1 MAGSEEFADSTGGS
15 SLKFRADYLLFLR
28 DANNFMVAE
37 TPKNRYLPPHQ
48 SKFTEHLLQLVWRNG
63 LYETGGLKTTLGV
76 PVKVLSPGRL
86 NRSSGPDFKNASLII
101 GDRKIRG
108 EVEIHKDAKEWWDH
122 GHQHS
127 PAYDRVALHVF
138 AERRGDSPAARTS
151 TGREIPEL
159 EIGLYLRHQIEKL
172 HEELESAQNPLTGR
186 VDNGAPCRKIIA
198 SMRPDDVANLL
209 DLVGDGRMLMKSNRI
224 MDRNENR
231 NPSDT
236 LYETMFECMGYSTFN
251 KQFGRIA
258 RRAGLGT
265 ISEISKQNPGV
276 PAGLCAQSAYFR
288 LAGKIDDSPNN
299 QDDDFVSSLKRV
311 KIGDMVPMFAEGD
324 WPLAGC
330 RPANY
335 PERRMAAF
343 SLLAASGGDGPSFAG
358 GYAKLLDSLR
368 SDAGEAETRRFVK
381 GLMGHFTSVSDQF
394 WDFHYSL
401 SLQTRARKK
410 LIGRDKAISLV
421 ADCLIPFYLAV
432 CRTDNDPKME
442 HRLVLIYRS
451 LPPPASSGLTDYMTR
466 NMLGI
471 ENRGLA
477 KPLRRQQA
485 LLQIYKDF
493 CHRAPA
499 DCANCAFL
507 EYLKAFRR

>member
-1 MAGSEEFADSTGGS
+1 
-15 SLKFRADYLLFLR
+15 
-28 DANNFMVAE
+28 
-37 TPKNRYLPPHQ
+37 
-48 SKFTEHLLQLVWRNG
+48 
-63 LYETGGLKTTLGV
+63 
-76 PVKVLSPGRL
+76 
-86 NRSSGPDFKNASLII
+86 
-101 GDRKIRG
+101 
-108 EVEIHKDAKEWWDH
+108 
-122 GHQHS
+122 
-127 PAYDRVALHVF
+127 
-138 AERRGDSPAARTS
+138 
-151 TGREIPEL
+151 
-159 EIGLYLRHQIEKL
+159 
-172 HEELESAQNPLTGR
+172 
-186 VDNGAPCRKIIA
+186 
-198 SMRPDDVANLL
+198 
-209 DLVGDGRMLMKSNRI
+209 
-224 MDRNENR
+224 
-231 NPSDT
+231 
-236 LYETMFECMGYSTFN
+236 MFECMGYSTFN

-276 PAGLCAQSAYFR
+276 QAGLCAQSAYFR
-288 LAGKIDDSPNN
+288 LAGKLGESQND

-311 KIGDMVPMFAEGD
+311 KIGGMAPMFAEGD

-343 SLLAASGGDGPSFAG
+343 SLLAASGGYGASFTE
-358 GYAKLLDSLR
+358 GYAKLLGSLP
-368 SDAGEAETRRFVK
+368 SDAGLVQTRRFVK
-381 GLMGHFTSVSDQF
+381 GLMGRFTSVSDPF

-401 SLQTRARKK
+401 SLKTRAPKK
-410 LIGRDKAISLV
+410 LIGKDKAVSLV
-421 ADCLIPFYLAV
+421 SDCLIPFYLAV

-451 LPPPASSGLTDYMTR
+451 LPPPASSGITDYMTR

-499 DCANCAFL
+499 DCGNCAFL